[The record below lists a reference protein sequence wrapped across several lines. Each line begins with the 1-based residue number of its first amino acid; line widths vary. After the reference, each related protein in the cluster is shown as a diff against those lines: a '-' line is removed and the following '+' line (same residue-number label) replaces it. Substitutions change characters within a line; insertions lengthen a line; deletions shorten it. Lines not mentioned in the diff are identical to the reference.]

1 MTGRHSTALIAAAAA
16 ALIVASVGQR
26 SSLRAQGQ
34 ANAPVDFTGTW
45 VSIVTEDWIERM
57 VTPRKGDFA
66 NLPLTQSAQDAAQRA
81 DMAAVQRS
89 GRACE
94 AYGAP
99 VVMREPGRVRIS
111 WQDASTLRIDT
122 DAGGQTRLLHFID
135 RAAPPAEPTFQGW
148 SAAEWQYTNGFDP
161 LQTNAAAG
169 RGRGRGRRGGGP
181 PSGRGGEQDGAPGG
195 RLRVTTTN
203 LSPGFLRKNG
213 VPYSAKTTVTEY
225 FNLLEAPDNG
235 SKWFVVTTVVRD
247 PENLVVD
254 YITSTNFRHEP
265 DGSKWRPRP
274 CSID

>member
-1 MTGRHSTALIAAAAA
+1 MIRLRWP
-16 ALIVASVGQR
+16 IVAAVAIAFIVVGAGKGVV
-26 SSLRAQGQ
+26 LRAQPQ

-66 NLPLTQSAQDAAQRA
+66 SLPLTQAAQDAAQRA
-81 DMAAVQRS
+81 DMTALQHS

-111 WQDASTLRIDT
+111 WRDATTLRIDT
-122 DAGGQTRLLHFID
+122 DAGEQTRLLHFGE
-135 RAAPPAEPTFQGW
+135 RTAPSPERTLQGW

-161 LQTNAAAG
+161 LQANAAAG
-169 RGRGRGRRGGGP
+169 RGPGGRGRRGGGP
-181 PSGRGGEQDGAPGG
+181 PSGRGGEQDSRPGG

-203 LSPGFLRKNG
+203 LAPGFLRKNG
-213 VPYSAKTTVTEY
+213 VPYSAKTTVTEH
-225 FNLLEAPDNG
+225 FNLLEERDNG
-235 SKWFVVTTVVRD
+235 PKWFVVTTVVHD

-254 YITSTNFRHEP
+254 YITSTNFRREP
-265 DGSKWRPRP
+265 DGSKWRPKP
-274 CSID
+274 CSVE